1 MDDDHAG
8 GDMDKVI
15 GRLIFL
21 SIFFTLVF
29 LMHFY
34 SFRRL
39 ASLFE
44 IDRKT
49 WHYLLLILMASS
61 IIFSTILCRIA
72 FNPATRALYI
82 VCACWFG
89 IQLLIFSAVLAYEI
103 PRLFLNIKGPVAGT
117 AILAVVGVLS
127 VAAIIN
133 AQFYRVKKVEIASF
147 GEELNAVLLSDLHVG
162 TIWGKDYLRKIVDTT
177 NSLKP
182 DVIFIT
188 GDALSGGAAMNED
201 VLSPLGDLE
210 AKAFFVNG
218 NHEHYDGPDD
228 IRHALENMG
237 IRVLRD
243 QEVEFEG
250 IEIIGIDY
258 TESRKHIQ
266 SVLSQS
272 TLSDGRPTIVL
283 SHAPIDPED
292 DRVELMLS
300 GHTHAGQIFPFNFV
314 IRLRYKF
321 MKGLYTRGNTRIY
334 VTPGTNTWGPPMR
347 LGSRNEITLLELKK

>member
-1 MDDDHAG
+1 MDRL
-8 GDMDKVI
+8 I

-21 SIFFTLVF
+21 AVFFSIVF

-34 SFRRL
+34 SYRRL

-44 IDRKT
+44 IDRKG
-49 WHYLLLILMASS
+49 WHYLLLILVASS
-61 IIFSTILCRIA
+61 IIISTILCRIS

-82 VCACWFG
+82 ACACWFG

-117 AILAVVGVLS
+117 TILVVVAVLS
-127 VAAIIN
+127 IIAIIN
-133 AQFYRVKKVEIASF
+133 AQFYRVKKVEIPSF
-147 GEELNAVLLSDLHVG
+147 GANLNAVLLSDLHVG
-162 TIWGKDYLRKIVDTT
+162 TIWGKDYVRKIVDTT

-188 GDALSGGAAMNED
+188 GDMLSGGAAMSKD

-210 AKAFFVNG
+210 AETFFVNG
-218 NHEHYDGPDD
+218 NHEHYDGPTD

-237 IRVLRD
+237 ISVLRD
-243 QEVEFEG
+243 QEIEFRG
-250 IEIIGIDY
+250 IELIGIDY

-272 TLSDGRPTIVL
+272 ALADGRPTIL
-283 SHAPIDPED
+283 LNHAPINPKN

-347 LGSRNEITLLELKK
+347 LGSRNEITLLELKR